1 MSRARHRLLRAAVV
15 LPGLLLLLLLLGWR
29 GPEWERVGDAFEAVY
44 WRWVGV
50 ALVLNLVSVLIRA
63 VSWNVVIRQ
72 ALPRALEPPF
82 SRVFSAFAVGLLA
95 NAVLPGRIGELAR
108 VGVLARWTP
117 RGQGTTGRLL
127 GTVFAH
133 RLFDLVPALLLTAF
147 VLATTRL
154 PHWAVTSLELVAVVG
169 IALFLVAVLVAGREL
184 RPIPEGALAV
194 RRLLAMAQRGLHVLR
209 KPKAAVL
216 AAVLQTTGWLVQLFA
231 VWSMM
236 KAFGIDAPFS
246 AAGVVLL
253 LMNVATIFPLWPG
266 NIGLLQAV
274 VALPLVSY
282 GVAYSTGLAFGLGL
296 QVLEMSVGVGVGAIF
311 LMREGLSLETL
322 RRMPAEEESQESVVE
337 ELRPEA
343 PRERAR
349 MSG

>member
-1 MSRARHRLLRAAVV
+1 MTVSRHHLVRAALL
-15 LPGLLLLLLLLGWR
+15 LPGLLAVFVLLWWR
-29 GPEWERVGDAFEAVY
+29 GPEWGRVLDAFEAVY

-50 ALVLNLVSVLIRA
+50 ALVLNLFSVLVRA

-72 ALPRALEPPF
+72 ALPRSQEPPF
-82 SRVFSAFAVGLLA
+82 GRVFSAFAVGLLA

-108 VGVLARWTP
+108 VGVLARRTP
-117 RGQGTTGRLL
+117 RGQGITGRLL

-147 VLATTRL
+147 VLATTRI
-154 PHWAVTSLELVAVVG
+154 PHWAVTSLELAGVLG
-169 IALFLVAVLVAGREL
+169 IALFLVAILVAGREL
-184 RPIPEGALAV
+184 RPLPEGALAV

-209 KPKAAVL
+209 EPKAAAL
-216 AAVLQTTGWLVQLFA
+216 AALLQTTGWVIQLFA

-236 KAFGIDAPFS
+236 KAFGIDAPIS
-246 AAGVVLL
+246 AAAVVLL

-282 GVAYSTGLAFGLGL
+282 GVSYSTGLAFGLGL
-296 QVLEMSVGVGVGAIF
+296 QVLEMSVGVGVGTIF
-311 LMREGLSLETL
+311 LMREGLSLDTL
-322 RRMPAEEESQESVVE
+322 RRMPSEEEESAESAVADLEQE
-337 ELRPEA
+337 R
-343 PRERAR
+343 RAR
-349 MSG
+349 AGVSG

>member
-1 MSRARHRLLRAAVV
+1 VTITRRHLARAALI
-15 LPGLLLLLLLLGWR
+15 LPGIAALGLLLWWR
-29 GPEWERVGDAFEAVY
+29 GPDWSLVGDAFEAVS
-44 WRWVGV
+44 WRWVGL
-50 ALVLNLVSVLIRA
+50 ALVLNLASVLVRA

-72 ALPRALEPPF
+72 ALPRSQHPPF
-82 SRVFSAFAVGLLA
+82 ANVFSAFAVGLLA

-147 VLATTRL
+147 VLATTRI

-169 IALFLVAVLVAGREL
+169 IALFLVAILVAGREL
-184 RPIPEGALAV
+184 RPLPESALAI

-209 KPKAAVL
+209 KPRAAAL
-216 AAVLQTTGWLVQLFA
+216 AAVLQTTGWLIQLLA

-236 KAFGIDAPFS
+236 AAFGIDAPIS

-296 QVLEMSVGVGVGAIF
+296 QVLEMSVGVGVGLIF
-311 LMREGLSLETL
+311 LMRQGLSLETL
-322 RRMPAEEESQESVVE
+322 RRMPDEESEESVVE
-337 ELRPEA
+337 ELRPAA

>member
-1 MSRARHRLLRAAVV
+1 MNLSRSRLIRLSLL
-15 LPGLLLLLLLLGWR
+15 LPGLGLLAFLLWWR
-29 GPEWERVGDAFEAVY
+29 GPEWRLVGDAFEAVS
-44 WRWVGV
+44 WRWVGA
-50 ALVLNLVSVLIRA
+50 ALLLNLASVLVRA
-63 VSWNVVIRQ
+63 ISWNVVISQ
-72 ALPRALEPPF
+72 ALPRSQEPPF
-82 SRVFSAFAVGLLA
+82 ASVFSAFAVGLLA

-108 VGVLARWTP
+108 VGVLARRTE
-117 RGQGTTGRLL
+117 RGQGVTGKLL

-147 VLATTRL
+147 VLATTRI

-169 IALFLVAVLVAGREL
+169 VALFLVAILVAGREL
-184 RPIPEGALAV
+184 RPLPEGAMAI

-209 KPKAAVL
+209 EPRAAAL
-216 AAVLQTTGWLVQLFA
+216 AALLQTTGWLIQLLA

-236 KAFGIDAPFS
+236 RAFGIDEALS
-246 AAGVVLL
+246 AAAVVLL

-296 QVLEMSVGVGVGAIF
+296 QVLEMSVGVGVGLIF

-322 RRMPAEEESQESVVE
+322 RRMPAEEDSRESVVE

>member
-1 MSRARHRLLRAAVV
+1 MSDSRRRAVRAALF
-15 LPGLLLLLLLLGWR
+15 LPGLVAVLLLLWWR
-29 GPEWERVGDAFEAVY
+29 GPDWGRVGDAFSAVS
-44 WRWVGV
+44 WRWVGI
-50 ALVLNLVSVLIRA
+50 ALALNLASVLIRA

-72 ALPRALEPPF
+72 ALPKTQEQPF
-82 SRVFSAFAVGLLA
+82 PRVFSAFAVGLLA

-108 VGVLARWTP
+108 VGVLARRTP
-117 RGQGTTGRLL
+117 RGQGITGRLL

-147 VLATTRL
+147 VLATTRI
-154 PHWAVTSLELVAVVG
+154 PRWAVTSLELVAVLG
-169 IALFLVAVLVAGREL
+169 IALFLVAILIAGREL
-184 RPIPEGALAV
+184 RPIPEGALAI

-209 KPKAAVL
+209 RPSAAAL
-216 AAVLQTTGWLVQLFA
+216 AALLQTAGWLIQLFA

-236 KAFGIDAPFS
+236 QAFGIHEALS
-246 AAGVVLL
+246 AAAVVLL

-282 GVAYSTGLAFGLGL
+282 GVAYPTGLAFGLGL

-322 RRMPAEEESQESVVE
+322 RRMPEHEDDSQESVVE
-337 ELRPEA
+337 ELRPET
-343 PRERAR
+343 RERAR